1 MKVCYNSV
9 STPDYCQNV
18 YDLVGC
24 SYNMPSNVQNGTFT
38 SCDGD
43 LQDPV
48 GIYVVGG
55 VSKYLS
61 FFFVFLLFWG
71 GCVVYLFINLFLFF
85 CVASTWSM
93 LQR

>member
-71 GCVVYLFINLFLFF
+71 GVVLFIYLLIYFYFF
-85 CVASTWSM
+85 V
-93 LQR
+93 